1 VARARQH
8 WKETQALLESTRLVF
23 IDETG
28 TNTAMARLR
37 GRCRRGRRL
46 IARVPHGHW
55 KTTTFVAGLRCD
67 GIAAPLV
74 VDMPMNGAIFCAYV
88 EQCLVPIL
96 RPGDI
101 VIMDNLASHK
111 VKGVREAIEAAEAHL
126 PAALLTRPQSNRT
139 SLRQAQSLAA
149 QGRRAIRSS
158 PVEQNWIT
166 PQHIQLARMY
176 KLPEELRLRF
186 NLTGIRSKALGAS
199 KSLKLFDR
207 IAARWMHLSRWS
219 EKFYGER
226 VIGSEPPS
234 KSN

>member
-1 VARARQH
+1 
-8 WKETQALLESTRLVF
+8 LLESTRLVF

-111 VKGVREAIEAAEAHL
+111 VKGVREAIEAAEASLIYL
-126 PAALLTRPQSNRT
+126 PPYSPDLNPIEQAFAKLKALLRKAAERSVPALWNR
-139 SLRQAQSLAA
+139 
-149 QGRRAIRSS
+149 
-158 PVEQNWIT
+158 
-166 PQHIQLARMY
+166 
-176 KLPEELRLRF
+176 
-186 NLTGIRSKALGAS
+186 
-199 KSLKLFDR
+199 
-207 IAARWMHLSRWS
+207 
-219 EKFYGER
+219 
-226 VIGSEPPS
+226 IGSLLSTFSSQECTNYLKNS
-234 KSN
+234 GYASI